1 MVAGLSWF
9 GRLGASQAADM
20 ALVQAAERE
29 AAARAEAD
37 ALAARLEK
45 LEAQVALTE
54 RYFTEAF
61 WTALDAAYE
70 PILKHRPL
78 TCIVCGHTATRDGF
92 EIREDRCYFGGGRL
106 ERYACPG
113 CDCVFGPQKY
123 LDLDEAFVGKDY
135 QVLYSRYAEGDSTA
149 NELRA
154 FRSLNADPAGRYL
167 DWGAGGGWNRTLE
180 TLKGEGWNIVAHEPN
195 AAAAIA
201 ESGAQVW
208 DGVTGGFDGI
218 FSNNVIEHFRDPVAQ
233 FQAFHALLKPG
244 AKMAHASPCYDY
256 CFAFTRFHSVFLLG
270 RSPNIL
276 AERTG
281 FRVVDSER
289 DGEYI
294 NHVFQR
300 L

>member
-1 MVAGLSWF
+1 MVAGLSWL
-9 GRLGASQAADM
+9 GRLGTSQATELACSETP
-20 ALVQAAERE
+20 AKE
-29 AAARAEAD
+29 ASARAEAD
-37 ALAARLEK
+37 ALKARLDK

-61 WTALDAAYE
+61 WSALDTAYG
-70 PILKHRPL
+70 PILAQRPL
-78 TCIVCGHTATRDGF
+78 TCIVCGHTAGRDGF

-106 ERYACPG
+106 ERYVCPG

-135 QVLYSRYAEGDSTA
+135 QVLYSRYAEGDSTE

-154 FRSLNADPAGRYL
+154 FRALKPEAGGRYL

-180 TLKGEGWNIVAHEPN
+180 MLTREGWTVIAHEPN
-195 AAAAIA
+195 AGEAVA

-208 DGVTGGFDGI
+208 DGASGGFDGI
-218 FSNNVIEHFRDPVAQ
+218 FSNNVIEHFRDPIAQ
-233 FQAFHALLKPG
+233 FRKFHELLKPG

-270 RSPNIL
+270 RSPHIL

-281 FRVVDSER
+281 FRVVDHER

-294 NHVFQR
+294 NYVFQR
-300 L
+300 V